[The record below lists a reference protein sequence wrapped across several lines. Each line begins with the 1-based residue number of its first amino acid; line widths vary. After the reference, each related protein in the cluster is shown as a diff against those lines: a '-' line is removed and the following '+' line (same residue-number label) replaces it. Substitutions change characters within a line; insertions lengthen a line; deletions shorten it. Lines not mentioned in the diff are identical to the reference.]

1 MVEYLQELL
10 AKLLSS
16 RLKVLQVL
24 LVFLACILV
33 LRLFVLQIIRGA
45 DYQENYNLRI
55 EKKETID
62 ATRGNIY
69 DRNGELLAYNKLAY
83 AVTIEDSGAYSSR
96 AVKNEKMCKEL
107 SALISNIE
115 ANGDSLDL
123 TFGITMNS
131 AGEYEF
137 VSTGTALQRFRAD
150 VFGYANIKDM
160 KYNEIMLRPMIL

>member
-1 MVEYLQELL
+1 MVEYLQELF
-10 AKLLSS
+10 AKLFSS
-16 RLKVLQVL
+16 RLKVLQVF
-24 LVFLACILV
+24 LVFLACVLI

-55 EKKETID
+55 EKKEIID

-96 AVKNEKMCKEL
+96 ANKNEQLSKEL
-107 SALISNIE
+107 ADLITNIE

-123 TFGITMNS
+123 TFGIVMNS
-131 AGEYEF
+131 EGEFEF
-137 VSTGTALQRFRAD
+137 VSSGTSL
-150 VFGYANIKDM
+150 GS
-160 KYNEIMLRPMIL
+160 IML